1 MPRRAS
7 AIEVYIEAGA
17 RRVFAGAVDWP
28 GWCRSGSDE
37 EAALEALVAYGP
49 RYAAVVRRADRTF
62 RAPSGASELRVVER
76 LEGNATTDFGA
87 PGVAP
92 AADGRRIDASEVARL
107 RMVLEACW
115 ASFDRATKEAA
126 GVELRKGPRGGGRGV
141 DAIVKHVQQ
150 AEESYVRKL
159 AARAPKAG
167 SDVRSAILETRS
179 VVLDALS
186 RAATGGLPEKGPRG
200 GALWAPRYFVRRT
213 AWHALDHVWEI
224 EDRSAPE
231 A

>member
-1 MPRRAS
+1 MPRRAP
-7 AIEVYIEAGA
+7 AIKVYIEAGT

-28 GWCRSGSDE
+28 GWCRIGPDE

-49 RYAAVVRRADRTF
+49 RYAAVVRRADRSF

-87 PGVAP
+87 PAIAP
-92 AADGRRIDASEVARL
+92 AADGARVDGAELARL
-107 RMVLEACW
+107 RNILDACW
-115 ASFDRATKEAA
+115 ASFDGAVEKAA
-126 GVELRKGPRGGGRGV
+126 GVELRRGPRGGGRGI
-141 DAIVKHVQQ
+141 DAIVQHVQG

-167 SDVRSAILETRS
+167 SDLRSAMLETRS

-186 RAATGGLPEKGPRG
+186 RAVTDGLPEKGPRG
-200 GALWAPRYFVRRT
+200 GALWPPRYFVRRT
-213 AWHALDHVWEI
+213 AWHALDHAWEI

-231 A
+231 T